1 MVNFESKDKNRAVFL
16 LSVATSVVLMSLF
29 LLGTLLANIYS
40 GETSYTL
47 VDVVMGCIFVFII
60 TIIISLS
67 LWPRVLDWLENREQ
81 VKKSEL

>member
-47 VDVVMGCIFVFII
+47 VDVVFFVYFF
-60 TIIISLS
+60 
-67 LWPRVLDWLENREQ
+67 
-81 VKKSEL
+81 

>member
-40 GETSYTL
+40 GETSYSL
-47 VDVVMGCIFVFII
+47 LDVVMGCIFVYYYHNYL
-60 TIIISLS
+60 TVPLAQGVG
-67 LWPRVLDWLENREQ
+67 LA
-81 VKKSEL
+81 